1 MIYLNNYENFT
12 IKMRF
17 KKIYKD
23 MKMYSL
29 RIKPALMAPCCEG
42 EERRLYLQT
51 NKFIAQEYP
60 N

>member
-1 MIYLNNYENFT
+1 MIIIIIIMIYLNNYEIFT

-29 RIKPALMAPCCEG
+29 RIKPALMAPCC
-42 EERRLYLQT
+42 
-51 NKFIAQEYP
+51 
-60 N
+60 